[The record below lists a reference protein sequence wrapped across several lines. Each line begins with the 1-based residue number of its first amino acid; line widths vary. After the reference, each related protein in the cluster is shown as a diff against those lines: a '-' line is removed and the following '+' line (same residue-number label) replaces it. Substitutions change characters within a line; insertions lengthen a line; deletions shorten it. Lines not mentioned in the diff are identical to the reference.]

1 MTPLQPI
8 PAWQTALRFTT
19 TGVLVAALFLS
30 MWWIGR
36 LADHVENYRQ
46 LLVDIQRDVLVIV
59 AKVETFSAVANENA
73 RRLTTVED
81 RATRGAEDRQ
91 ALQSTDQELIEA
103 LRDLRGTVDDIR
115 EGIGVPPGSPGMG
128 GPGMTSRRK

>member
-1 MTPLQPI
+1 MTPIQPI

-59 AKVETFSAVANENA
+59 AKVDFHRTRQRERAPAEHGRGPHYP
-73 RRLTTVED
+73 RRRGPVGPAIHRPGAD
-81 RATRGAEDRQ
+81 RGAATSATTSTAPADRR
-91 ALQSTDQELIEA
+91 AAELQ
-103 LRDLRGTVDDIR
+103 
-115 EGIGVPPGSPGMG
+115 PGH
-128 GPGMTSRRK
+128 